1 MGKTMKSIL
10 VILLFAGSLTAQDSA
25 QTTLSKPKATAA
37 KKKAAKKSTE
47 APASPFLTIPKGAT
61 VNPDG
66 TYAFTDKDGR
76 KWNYWNSPF
85 GVMRSEIK
93 PGPAA
98 AAGAPSEAAT
108 ASMPYT
114 SATDKGDTVR
124 FERQTPFGP
133 MGYDRKKSEMTDA
146 ERSLFESQ
154 HPESKQTKP
163 E

>member
-1 MGKTMKSIL
+1 MGEAMKTIVFL
-10 VILLFAGSLTAQDSA
+10 LLFAGSTQAQDPAAATPQTKA
-25 QTTLSKPKATAA
+25 QAA
-37 KKKAAKKSTE
+37 KKKAAKKTTE

-61 VNPDG
+61 ANPDG
-66 TYAFTDKDGR
+66 TYAFTDKDGK

-93 PGPAA
+93 PGTAA
-98 AAGAPSEAAT
+98 AAGAPSEAA
-108 ASMPYT
+108 AAPMPYT

-146 ERSLFESQ
+146 ERSLFQSQ